1 LAKRRK
7 QPSGQIEFDLWGLP
21 EEAADQKV
29 AAAIEAPASSIEH
42 ALVGGQLSFDIFD
55 SPADGATD
63 EQVRGDGGSA
73 LEDGRSGTVQAQI
86 EATLEKLEP
95 TIDRDL
101 PYLEKVGTLN
111 AMRKQ
116 AEEIALTDLVY
127 TTPIEN
133 SLRDELDEML
143 GGLPATATL
152 QDTLYQL
159 NDQAEEEGWTEDTQA
174 EHDQLSALLPLV
186 TEQSGHRSDELD
198 QLTEAEARDWI
209 LKLRPFWDQETR
221 TLLRLP

>member
-1 LAKRRK
+1 MNKYGAMA
-7 QPSGQIEFDLWGLP
+7 
-21 EEAADQKV
+21 EAHWKTV
-29 AAAIEAPASSIEH
+29 APARYKE
-42 ALVGGQLSFDIFD
+42 LE
-55 SPADGATD
+55 SPATFFTELG
-63 EQVRGDGGSA
+63 EQ
-73 LEDGRSGTVQAQI
+73 VQAQI

-116 AEEIALTDLVY
+116 AEEIVLTDLIY

-143 GGLPATATL
+143 GGLPAASTL

-159 NDQAEEEGWTEDTQA
+159 NDQAEEEGWTEETQA